1 VTVAGGDAARFFR
14 RLEERAAAPP
24 DVEGVLD
31 LVRSLYPDP
40 ARAEES
46 QRLRSRAEILLKVE
60 SFIEANLGDPDLD
73 PDEIA
78 RASFISTRYLHKL
91 FEAEGTSVCEWIRAT
106 RLDRCRRDLLDPAL
120 DHLTILTIAS
130 RWGLPGAQHFSRLF
144 RAAYGRSPR
153 EVRREARS
161 CG

>member
-1 VTVAGGDAARFFR
+1 MGRRNSETQRGTLGDRIRAYVADHLRDPH
-14 RLEERAAAPP
+14 LS
-24 DVEGVLD
+24 LD
-31 LVRSLYPDP
+31 SIAKHLNSSKRSLH
-40 ARAEES
+40 RAVS
-46 QRLRSRAEILLKVE
+46 SSSSSIH
-60 SFIEANLGDPDLD
+60 DL
-73 PDEIA
+73 IW
-78 RASFISTRYLHKL
+78 HQ
-91 FEAEGTSVCEWIRAT
+91 